1 MANRNLNKLFMSL
14 WQEEKLIIEIRTV
27 VLIVNLRQTKEY
39 LIEQKA
45 LKMKLRRKCEFIRKE
60 TIYMS

>member
-39 LIEQKA
+39 LIEQKT
-45 LKMKLRRKCEFIRKE
+45 LKMKLRKGNANLLGKRQF
-60 TIYMS
+60 T